1 MAWVTKDST
10 ETYNQTPEPR
20 ANIQK
25 EKAAN
30 WWHYHWMAVVVA
42 VLVVVFGVW
51 IIKDTVFQTRPDVQ
65 VAYVGTS
72 DLPTDTVTALQ
83 DALTPF
89 CSDLNGDGKV
99 VVQVDSYTV
108 DFDAANESTD
118 AYYQMAGVT
127 RLSAELSSGGKT
139 YIFLLEDPEGFEA
152 QTGALQYLDG
162 TVPDDPETTDADWRE
177 MVYRWTDCPV
187 LTGLDLGSYEGL
199 TLMDDVTGTNQSV
212 LAHLYVGRR
221 GVWDEKQV
229 PTYEGCAEL
238 WDTLTAG
245 LSPPPPNEP
254 GAAAL
259 KGHLRK
265 RCSPG
270 PKRRPAG
277 QPLQAFFH
285 GESQL

>member
-10 ETYNQTPEPR
+10 ETYNQTPEPPR
-20 ANIQK
+20 EYTKK

-108 DFDAANESTD
+108 DFDAANENTD

-139 YIFLLEDPEGFEA
+139 YIFLLEDPEGFEKS
-152 QTGALQYLDG
+152 TGVLQYLDG
-162 TVPDDPETTDADWRE
+162 TVDDDPETADPDWRE

-187 LTGLDLGSYEGL
+187 LTGLELGSYDGY
-199 TLMDDVTGTNQSV
+199 TLMDDATGTNQSV
-212 LAHLYVGRR
+212 LEHLYVGRR
-221 GVWDEKQV
+221 GVWDEEQAEN
-229 PTYEGCAEL
+229 YAHCAAL
-238 WDTLTAG
+238 WDALTAG
-245 LSPPPPNEP
+245 AVST
-254 GAAAL
+254 AA
-259 KGHLRK
+259 
-265 RCSPG
+265 
-270 PKRRPAG
+270 
-277 QPLQAFFH
+277 
-285 GESQL
+285 E

>member
-10 ETYNQTPEPR
+10 ETYNQTPEPPR
-20 ANIQK
+20 EYTKK

-108 DFDAANESTD
+108 DFDAANENTD

-139 YIFLLEDPEGFEA
+139 YIFLLEDPEGFET

-187 LTGLDLGSYEGL
+187 LAGLDLGDYASDAVQSESGSSQELMSRYYIGIRGAWNKDSAGLLEG
-199 TLMDDVTGTNQSV
+199 G
-212 LAHLYVGRR
+212 
-221 GVWDEKQV
+221 E
-229 PTYEGCAEL
+229 EL
-238 WDTLTAG
+238 WNKLTAG
-245 LSPPPPNEP
+245 AVSTASAE
-254 GAAAL
+254 G
-259 KGHLRK
+259 
-265 RCSPG
+265 
-270 PKRRPAG
+270 
-277 QPLQAFFH
+277 
-285 GESQL
+285 

>member
-10 ETYNQTPEPR
+10 ETYNQTPEPPR
-20 ANIQK
+20 EYTKK

-51 IIKDTVFQTRPDVQ
+51 IIKTPFSDAPRR
-65 VAYVGTS
+65 AGRLCRTS

-245 LSPPPPNEP
+245 AVST
-254 GAAAL
+254 AA
-259 KGHLRK
+259 
-265 RCSPG
+265 
-270 PKRRPAG
+270 
-277 QPLQAFFH
+277 
-285 GESQL
+285 E